1 MKKINILIIM
11 LIGLM
16 ILISACVKEPPKD
29 VPQAKINQ
37 QNIDQPQNN
46 QEQKTQETQDQNN
59 VDIININKETSKFE
73 FEGYAV
79 GKSHIGTFDEWDAKI
94 YKENDEIIKAEAT
107 INPKTVNTGINGLD
121 NHLKN
126 EDFFEVE
133 VYEQITII
141 SKKIDKEKGEI
152 IADLTFRGITNE
164 IIFPA
169 EITQNSI
176 KADFLLDT
184 MPYEMKYVGVNKD
197 VRISFEIYE

>member
-1 MKKINILIIM
+1 M